1 MLKSPLKPVMT
12 AGLSLGVFALLAVL
26 LLASIQ
32 WLTKDRIAEN
42 ERVRHLLSLHEIVS
56 LEDYDNDLLA
66 TMVERDIAING
77 LSDKI
82 KIYSARS
89 DGIELVKVYGVTS
102 LNGYSGGIS
111 LLVGVDMTSQQLRGV
126 RVASHKETPGL
137 GDKIETNK
145 SDWILQFVGKSLGNP
160 RLNQWKIKKD
170 GGVFD
175 QFTGATITPRAVVNA
190 VRETLKFTAQ
200 KNASKGQLLNE

>member
-1 MLKSPLKPVMT
+1 MT